1 MKINPLNNSR
11 INPYQRNADK
21 VNQLKNSQKPL
32 DKVEISSQA
41 KDMQEISK
49 ISKERQ
55 ARVEELKVQVEN
67 GTYKV
72 DSREIAKNM
81 LKFYKGQ

>member
-49 ISKERQ
+49 VSKERQ
-55 ARVEELKVQVEN
+55 ERVEELKVQVEN

-72 DSREIAKNM
+72 DSKEIAKNM

>member
-1 MKINPLNNSR
+1 MKINPFNNPR
-11 INPYQRNADK
+11 VNPYQRNADK
-21 VNQLKNSQKPL
+21 VNQLKESQKPL

-41 KDMQEISK
+41 KGMQEISK

-72 DSREIAKNM
+72 DSKEIAKNM

>member
-72 DSREIAKNM
+72 DSKEIAKNM